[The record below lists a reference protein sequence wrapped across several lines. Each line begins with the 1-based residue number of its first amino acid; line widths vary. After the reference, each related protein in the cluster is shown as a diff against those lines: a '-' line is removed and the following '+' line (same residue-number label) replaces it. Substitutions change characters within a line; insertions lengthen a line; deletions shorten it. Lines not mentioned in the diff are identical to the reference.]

1 MYRSIL
7 VWIDDL
13 LLFAR
18 GAEEYLSNLRAF
30 FKVVHER
37 RLKLNAKKCVLFDT
51 KVVWCGKVID
61 GTGVKHS
68 PDRLAALTS
77 MALPPTAA
85 ALQQFLCAANWLRE
99 SMVDYARVV
108 GPLQSKLEAVMA
120 QRGRRKAQLT
130 GVELTWPAGDKAA
143 FRAVIDLLTTSAKL
157 FFPDPDA
164 VVCVFSD
171 ASLGGWAVVVS
182 QVRNWIAGLPVT
194 EQAHELLVCRGG
206 LFTGAQV
213 NWSIVEKEAY
223 PVVRACGDL
232 AYLLEREKGVQIYCD
247 HANLIH
253 IFSPDKTVKPH
264 LRGKLQRWALHIVG
278 VRYTIEHIKGED
290 NVWADLISR

>member
-18 GAEEYLSNLRAF
+18 GAEEYLTNLRAF

-37 RLKLNAKKCVLFDT
+37 RLKLNAKKCVLLDT
-51 KVVWCGKVID
+51 KVVWCGKVIN
-61 GTGVKHS
+61 GTGAKHS

-120 QRGRRKAQLT
+120 QRGRRNAQLT
-130 GVELTWPAGDKAA
+130 GVELTWPADDKAGDR
-143 FRAVIDLLTTSAKL
+143 FVDDFGQVVIPGPRCS
-157 FFPDPDA
+157 
-164 VVCVFSD
+164 CVH
-171 ASLGGWAVVVS
+171 V
-182 QVRNWIAGLPVT
+182 
-194 EQAHELLVCRGG
+194 
-206 LFTGAQV
+206 
-213 NWSIVEKEAY
+213 
-223 PVVRACGDL
+223 
-232 AYLLEREKGVQIYCD
+232 
-247 HANLIH
+247 
-253 IFSPDKTVKPH
+253 
-264 LRGKLQRWALHIVG
+264 
-278 VRYTIEHIKGED
+278 
-290 NVWADLISR
+290 